1 MEPKSKGL
9 KQQQQ
14 HHKKLLAAMLS
25 QDSFD
30 SLPSFASSVP
40 EEEIDDE
47 DDAMELLVFRRLA
60 HDTSRGLDGDSGI
73 PASPPS
79 VPHYTDLDDLRMEG
93 VTSLASSGNK
103 FSQGRS
109 SYCPEP
115 QAKVTLN
122 ICSRCARLQGD
133 SLVEARDDEPLYSS
147 EQAVPDIACLPEIKR
162 FTLPLPFH
170 MLVHTVKRAVHTAAP
185 NRLATF
191 FKYPVPYNDSQR
203 RPVWDSGA
211 MYARSGS
218 SLRQKQL
225 KESFSTKEL
234 QCMEKHLT
242 EVEKDLAKIA
252 ESTLVRSPNSPHSS
266 LLLTPTR
273 QGNQQ
278 VLPGQNSS
286 PQTPGSLAGKSS
298 QLQLQGNKPA
308 SLANSRSQTP
318 SNQNSRPQT
327 PNTLISRPRTP
338 SAQGSRP
345 MTPNSL
351 LPRPLTPSKQGNKEG
366 NIGSQRS
373 RPVTPTSQVG
383 PLLSPTGLAIGQI
396 VGESVGNAATH
407 RNNLSEDESYKQ
419 LQAARQP
426 WLIPSDTDSDCVD
439 QADQDKCEFRLQKW
453 FGLRV

>member
-1 MEPKSKGL
+1 MLQPPVPKNKSEQRGGEDSSGIPAGSLKMEPKSKGL

-30 SLPSFASSVP
+30 SLHSFASSVP

-47 DDAMELLVFRRLA
+47 DDAMELLE
-60 HDTSRGLDGDSGI
+60 
-73 PASPPS
+73 
-79 VPHYTDLDDLRMEG
+79 DLDDLRMEG
-93 VTSLASSGNK
+93 VSSLASSGNK

-133 SLVEARDDEPLYSS
+133 SLIEARDDELLCSRSS
-147 EQAVPDIACLPEIKR
+147 EQAVPKIAC
-162 FTLPLPFH
+162 PLPGVET
-170 MLVHTVKRAVHTAAP
+170 MMEDDEECESA
-185 NRLATF
+185 
-191 FKYPVPYNDSQR
+191 SQVTGSR
-203 RPVWDSGA
+203 RPVWDSNA

-218 SLRQKQL
+218 SLSQKQL

-234 QCMEKHLT
+234 QRMEEHLA
-242 EVEKDLAKIA
+242 EVEKDLAKIVEA
-252 ESTLVRSPNSPHSS
+252 TLVRSPNSPHSS

-278 VLPGQNSS
+278 ALPGQNSR

-298 QLQLQGNKPA
+298 QLQFQGNKPA
-308 SLANSRSQTP
+308 SLANSRPQTP
-318 SNQNSRPQT
+318 NNQNCRPQT
-327 PNTLISRPRTP
+327 PNTLTSSPRTP

-351 LPRPLTPSKQGNKEG
+351 MPRPLTPSKQGNNEG
-366 NIGSQRS
+366 NFGSERS

-383 PLLSPTGLAIGQI
+383 RPLHSPTGLAIGKI
-396 VGESVGNAATH
+396 AGENVGNAATQ
-407 RNNLSEDESYKQ
+407 RYNLSEVRNIYAEAEQGVDFSVFCES
-419 LQAARQP
+419 
-426 WLIPSDTDSDCVD
+426 
-439 QADQDKCEFRLQKW
+439 
-453 FGLRV
+453 